1 MLLFK
6 SNYMSDVIFRER
18 DSFSLAIGP
27 YYARGTLLLPLT
39 DALRK
44 LIPASIE
51 VTDDMTN
58 GKRLFKRLP
67 PLVLLEGL
75 LALA

>member
-1 MLLFK
+1 MQH
-6 SNYMSDVIFRER
+6 
-18 DSFSLAIGP
+18 
-27 YYARGTLLLPLT
+27 ARGRFIFIGDKAILPTQEVPLLLPLT

-67 PLVLLEGL
+67 PVVLLEGL

>member
-6 SNYMSDVIFRER
+6 SNYMSDVNIREG

-27 YYARGTLLLPLT
+27 RGTLLLPLT

>member
-1 MLLFK
+1 MW
-6 SNYMSDVIFRER
+6 IREG

-27 YYARGTLLLPLT
+27 YYRRKKYLLLPLT

-51 VTDDMTN
+51 VTADMTN
-58 GKRLFKRLP
+58 GKRLFKSLP
-67 PLVLLEGL
+67 PFVL
-75 LALA
+75 